1 MKDAMTEAD
10 HEKRAP
16 DPGSGETT
24 CASASAS
31 ESNSSPLPWQ
41 KQPWESATS
50 FSRFTE
56 FYLLQQPPRSL
67 AEAYRRFRIK
77 SGLDPAQAKGI
88 KYAPAAWKNWAYA
101 RDTYGRPIPNAL
113 TWAERAANF
122 DIHLAEKQL
131 AEEERVWAGRR
142 AALREAEWTAGEAL
156 LERARRMMQALLFRK
171 VSEETTTEDGKTF
184 ITHITYAPANWSE
197 RDIASAF
204 KIASD
209 LMRRGADLPPNNPP
223 PKADWREQARRAGF
237 DPDKVKRIVQR
248 ALLEYSIGHNLRK

>member
-1 MKDAMTEAD
+1 M
-10 HEKRAP
+10 
-16 DPGSGETT
+16 
-24 CASASAS
+24 
-31 ESNSSPLPWQ
+31 
-41 KQPWESATS
+41 
-50 FSRFTE
+50 
-56 FYLLQQPPRSL
+56 
-67 AEAYRRFRIK
+67 
-77 SGLDPAQAKGI
+77 
-88 KYAPAAWKNWAYA
+88 
-101 RDTYGRPIPNAL
+101 
-113 TWAERAANF
+113 
-122 DIHLAEKQL
+122 

-237 DPDKVKRIVQR
+237 DPDK
-248 ALLEYSIGHNLRK
+248 